1 VFSPSAK
8 VYGVLVA
15 LPIIE
20 DLSLSIINA
29 YGSSNLI
36 VKGILTALYKSDN
49 NWNNSCLRYANPL
62 GAHESKQIGEVLDD
76 IPNNLMPLIYQV
88 AVGKREKLT
97 VFGNDYHTKYGTGVR
112 DYIHVVELARGYL
125 VTPIYFQ

>member
-1 VFSPSAK
+1 M
-8 VYGVLVA
+8 A

-20 DLSLSIINA
+20 DLLLSTINA
-29 YGSSNLI
+29 YRSSNLI
-36 VKGILTALYKSDN
+36 VKGILTVLYKSDN

-76 IPNNLMPLIYQV
+76 IPNNLMPLISQV

-97 VFGNDYHTKYGTGVR
+97 V
-112 DYIHVVELARGYL
+112 L
-125 VTPIYFQ
+125 VTTITPNMVLV